1 LQTNIKH
8 FLVNLLVIA
17 LSKMSALIDND
28 VEWSNNIQEKIS
40 QVYLQYDSTKIL
52 DNILIELIES
62 NNPKRYE
69 YLITLYKL
77 IGKTRDKNNGKGEYN
92 ISYMMIW
99 TWYKY
104 FPYLAKAAL
113 CMFVIYLSGD
123 STSINANDASQEAYG
138 SWKDIKY
145 FCKYVLD
152 NGGTMDHALIKFS
165 IDIMNNTLR
174 TDYKIYNSVMDEDR
188 NKKLTLVSK
197 WIPRE
202 GSNKFGFLYDA
213 LATDYFPE
221 YMTTAKNDASMEK
234 ALKKCRA
241 QYRMICSK
249 LNRHIDT
256 VQIKQAGKNWADI
269 DHSNITYNT
278 MTKQRNAFLNQR
290 RIHSESTTSSNMV
303 EVRSNDPDRI
313 QCAENLRNYLKE
325 SQNNKN
331 NGNLDTVN
339 NIEIDTTI
347 ISYNNL
353 VKILD
358 DNRYLPMEKIIRN
371 SLCADSQ

>member
-1 LQTNIKH
+1 
-8 FLVNLLVIA
+8 
-17 LSKMSALIDND
+17 MSALIDND

>member
-1 LQTNIKH
+1 
-8 FLVNLLVIA
+8 
-17 LSKMSALIDND
+17 MSALIEND

-40 QVYLQYDSTKIL
+40 QVYLQYDSTLIL
-52 DNILIELIES
+52 DNILLELAES
-62 NNPKRYE
+62 KNPKRYE
-69 YLITLYKL
+69 YLITLYKI
-77 IGKTRDKNNGKGEYN
+77 IGKTRDKTNGKGEYN

-99 TWYKY
+99 TLYKY
-104 FPYLAKAAL
+104 FPCLAKAAL
-113 CMFVIYLSGD
+113 QMFVLD
-123 STSINANDASQEAYG
+123 QTNINENDASQEAYG

-145 FCKYVLD
+145 FCKFVLD

-174 TDYKIYNSVMDEDR
+174 TDYKIYNSELDEDR

-221 YMTTAKNDASMEK
+221 YITTAKNDASIEK
-234 ALKKCRA
+234 AMKKCRA

-290 RIHSESTTSSNMV
+290 KANAEANMV

-313 QCAENLRNYLKE
+313 RCAENLRNYLKD
-325 SQNNKN
+325 SQHNKN
-331 NGNLDTVN
+331 NGNLDKVN
-339 NIEIDTTI
+339 NIEIDTNI
-347 ISYNNL
+347 ISYDNL

>member
-1 LQTNIKH
+1 
-8 FLVNLLVIA
+8 
-17 LSKMSALIDND
+17 
-28 VEWSNNIQEKIS
+28 
-40 QVYLQYDSTKIL
+40 
-52 DNILIELIES
+52 
-62 NNPKRYE
+62 
-69 YLITLYKL
+69 
-77 IGKTRDKNNGKGEYN
+77 
-92 ISYMMIW
+92 
-99 TWYKY
+99 
-104 FPYLAKAAL
+104 
-113 CMFVIYLSGD
+113 
-123 STSINANDASQEAYG
+123 
-138 SWKDIKY
+138 
-145 FCKYVLD
+145 
-152 NGGTMDHALIKFS
+152 
-165 IDIMNNTLR
+165 
-174 TDYKIYNSVMDEDR
+174 MDEDR

-221 YMTTAKNDASMEK
+221 YITTAKNDASMEK

-241 QYRMICSK
+241 HYRMICSK